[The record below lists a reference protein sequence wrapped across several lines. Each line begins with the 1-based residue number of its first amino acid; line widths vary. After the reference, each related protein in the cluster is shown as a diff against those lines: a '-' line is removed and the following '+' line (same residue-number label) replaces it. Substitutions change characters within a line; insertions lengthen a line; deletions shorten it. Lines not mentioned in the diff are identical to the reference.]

1 MSLEQVGGL
10 LLAIATFVGLIVYRT
25 RQDQQQRKD
34 SPPPGR
40 SSSPQDR

>member
-10 LLAIATFVGLIVYRT
+10 LLVIATFIGLIVYRT
-25 RQDQQQRKD
+25 RQDRQQRKD